1 MQGIMKNILLTGL
14 AAASLL
20 LSGCQDKLEEDFYNP
35 ENYQAPEDKLAA
47 GLFTKT
53 LYEWQVYVQDY
64 GEWWWSLT
72 GAGVTAYAQVGVRP
86 TTQNYAGIYQDFE
99 DVTTGNGFSADN
111 GIRK

>member
-53 LYEWQVYVQDY
+53 LYD
-64 GEWWWSLT
+64 G
-72 GAGVTAYAQVGVRP
+72 GGH
-86 TTQNYAGIYQDFE
+86 
-99 DVTTGNGFSADN
+99 
-111 GIRK
+111 